1 MLTPRE
7 NYLELV
13 KGGKPDRLVNGYE
26 PFAFIFSDPLLKK
39 ILFRLLCRRP
49 GHAESLQRNHPL
61 GEGRACRNAVY
72 YTGK

>member
-26 PFAFIFSDPLLKK
+26 PFAFIFSDPASEK
-39 ILFRLLCRRP
+39 ILF
-49 GHAESLQRNHPL
+49 
-61 GEGRACRNAVY
+61 
-72 YTGK
+72 

>member
-39 ILFRLLCRRP
+39 
-49 GHAESLQRNHPL
+49 
-61 GEGRACRNAVY
+61 Y
-72 YTGK
+72 YFDCYVE